1 LGIDDIAKAVS
12 ALNRKVGITRTI
24 QEGKNT
30 VIAEDKFLKVLDLMS
45 ERAFNDACTLTN
57 PRKTSAADIKKI
69 YLAAYYGKEI
79 DF

>member
-1 LGIDDIAKAVS
+1 
-12 ALNRKVGITRTI
+12 
-24 QEGKNT
+24 
-30 VIAEDKFLKVLDLMS
+30 MS

-57 PRKTSAADIKKI
+57 PRKTSPADIKKI